1 MVGHLPTSAVPLRP
15 IGTRNLER
23 GNNMRISVSLT
34 TFGGDTTTRGV
45 LHIWLDLTGDRRDIF
60 NLLVRVI

>member
-1 MVGHLPTSAVPLRP
+1 
-15 IGTRNLER
+15 
-23 GNNMRISVSLT
+23 MRIAVSLT